1 MTSYF
6 KFGDITIKVPE
17 KMIVD
22 DKQGNPLLKDTLTK
36 SGNLSTYLG
45 HKSIQIKDVANLE
58 RIKIVTDQPAYKQ
71 YVKPAVKKRGRK
83 PKPTPEPTPVEEIKL
98 NLPIP
103 PIKVIKTTPKDAT
116 NLLKLISTLEQEGSK
131 YEKTGIVFNPSDIL
145 GSIMYEY
152 LIEKYNVKCFV
163 YGVRFDD
170 IYQMFTIDLQKYGLG
185 SDDKSY
191 IYKYQKYVFK
201 MIKLISNCIIEMQ
214 NTERE
219 VLIIPLSIKWNSEGH
234 TNMLIYRKSLN
245 VLEHYEPHGSKI
257 IYTGVINEQLKKI
270 MIIIVTKLNQESK
283 INTTYIPPNDICP
296 HSEGFQVIE
305 NELIVSKKLTLTEKE
320 GMCTIWSIFF
330 AELSLLNPTFT
341 SKEIFNKVFD
351 DINQSENKGLK
362 AKNIIR
368 GYLDVMYTVLNP
380 IVFEIAKINIGD
392 GLTPI
397 QIQKL
402 LTKTLRLKKFDTEYS
417 SNLIKQFLKYTG
429 KDMNQYF
436 KEPEKDFTELKL

>member
-58 RIKIVTDQPAYKQ
+58 RVKIVTDQLANKE

-145 GSIMYEY
+145 GTIMYSY

-163 YGVRFDD
+163 YGIRYNSVTT
-170 IYQMFTIDLQKYGLG
+170 FTIDLSNTYGLT
-185 SDDKSY
+185 SNNKDTMD
-191 IYKYQKYVFK
+191 KYQKYMLK

-219 VLIIPLSIKWNSEGH
+219 VLIIPLNIVFDGAHANL
-234 TNMLIYRKSLN
+234 LIYRKSLN

-257 IYTGVINEQLKKI
+257 QINGAVNEQLKSI
-270 MIIIVTKLNQESK
+270 MLIIVANLSKETK
-283 INTTYIPPNDICP
+283 INITYVSPENICP
-296 HSEGFQVIE
+296 HSKGFQAIE
-305 NELIVSKKLTLTEKE
+305 NDLIISNKITKTEK
-320 GMCTIWSIFF
+320 GGLCMLWSIFF
-330 AELSLLNPTFT
+330 AELTLLNPTFT

-351 DINQSENKGLK
+351 DINQSDNKALK
-362 AKNIIR
+362 ARNIIR
-368 GYLDVMYTVLNP
+368 GYLDVMYTILNP
-380 IVFEIAKINIGD
+380 IVFEIAKINIKD

-397 QIQKL
+397 KIQKL
-402 LTKTLRLKKFDTEYS
+402 ITKTVNLNKFDAMFEADI
-417 SNLIKQFLKYTG
+417 IKQFLKYTG